1 MVKEEIQEFSK
12 EEQKLAKKTIGDLLK
27 LLSVDDKFEISF
39 SEKTIDL
46 SLDTEDK
53 GIMIGYHGE
62 ILDSLQLVFSLCVS
76 KKIGRFVHVSMDV
89 GDYKKNRM
97 DFLKNITLQTK
108 ERVVLE
114 KIELPLPN
122 LKPWERRFVHMLLQG
137 DEEVVSESVGEGQLR
152 TLVIKPKV

>member
-12 EEQKLAKKTIGDLLK
+12 EEQKISKKTIGDLLK

-39 SEKTIDL
+39 SEKTIEL

-97 DFLKNITLQTK
+97 DFLKNLTLQTK

-122 LKPWERRFVHMLLQG
+122 LKPWERRFVHMLLHE
-137 DEEVVSESVGEGQLR
+137 DEEVVSESIGEGQLR
-152 TLVIKPKV
+152 TLVIKPRI

>member
-1 MVKEEIQEFSK
+1 MAKEEVQEFSK
-12 EEQKLAKKTIGDLLK
+12 EEQKTIKKTIGDLLK

-39 SEKTIDL
+39 SEKTIEL

-53 GIMIGYHGE
+53 GIIIGYHGE
-62 ILDSLQLVFSLCVS
+62 ILDSLQLIFSLCVS

-97 DFLKNITLQTK
+97 DFLKNLTLQTK

-114 KIELPLPN
+114 KTEFPLPN
-122 LKPWERRFVHMLLQG
+122 LKPWERRFVHMLLQE
-137 DEEVVSESVGEGQLR
+137 DEEVVSESTGEGQLR
-152 TLVIKPKV
+152 TLVIKPKI